1 MRAPEP
7 CASCAAMR
15 RLVERLVAAG
25 IDWLDDGDAP
35 TVDREDDEC
44 EVISEDDGV
53 VDAATLA
60 RGLR

>member
-1 MRAPEP
+1 
-7 CASCAAMR
+7 MR

-35 TVDREDDEC
+35 AADREDDER
-44 EVISEDDGV
+44 EVVSEDDGV

-60 RGLR
+60 RGLRR